1 MTMFMR
7 DFTLDKYKDLCLA
20 LLDSGYTPLTVYSYL
35 TGKQKNNKL
44 VVLRHDIDRRP
55 GNALRMAELEHEL
68 GIQSTYYFRV
78 PYTFK
83 PDIMGKIHDLEHEV
97 GYHYEVLSKANGDY
111 EKAVELFEQELNEF
125 RRIVDVKTI
134 CMHGSPLSKYDNRDL
149 WKRYDFKDFGIV
161 GEAYLSISSKDIN
174 YFSDTGRSW
183 NWKNKMRDFMID
195 NNNDKDLIGVNTTD
209 ELINLI
215 KSERVNRLYILAH
228 PERWASN
235 KSEWIFNYMKDVVF
249 NVGKKVLIKV
259 RG

>member
-1 MTMFMR
+1 MR
-7 DFTLDKYKDLCLA
+7 DFTLEKYKELCLA

-35 TGKQKNNKL
+35 KGQKNNKL
-44 VVLRHDIDRRP
+44 VVLRHDIDRKL

-68 GIQSTYYFRV
+68 GIHSTYYFRF

-83 PDIMGKIHDLEHEV
+83 PDIIGKIHDLGHEI
-97 GYHYEVLSKANGDY
+97 GYHYEVLSKAKGDY
-111 EKAVELFEQELNEF
+111 EKAVELFEQKLSEI
-125 RRIVDVKTI
+125 RKIVDVKTI
-134 CMHGSPLSKYDNRDL
+134 CMHGSPLSRYDNRDL
-149 WKRYDFKDFGIV
+149 WKHYNFSDFGIV
-161 GEAYLSISSKDIN
+161 GEAYLSIKDVN

-209 ELINLI
+209 ELIRLI
-215 KSERVNRLYILAH
+215 KSERVKRFYILAH

-235 KSEWIFNYMKDVVF
+235 KSEWIFSYTKDFVF
-249 NVGKKVLIKV
+249 NAGKKILMVV